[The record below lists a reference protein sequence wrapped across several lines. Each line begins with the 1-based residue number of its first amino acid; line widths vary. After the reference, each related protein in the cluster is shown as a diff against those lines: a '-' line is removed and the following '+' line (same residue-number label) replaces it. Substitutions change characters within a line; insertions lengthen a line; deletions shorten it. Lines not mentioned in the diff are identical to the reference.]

1 MDPKDDSF
9 TDQVSRSAKVRTA
22 IPSKHAKI
30 NLFRFSVFRLKIHV
44 PSNENRFKTTFGGHL
59 SMSQDGLFCPI
70 FKTVKKRNLAEWRRK
85 TGDKKGASALV
96 SAFKLAKSGFLSGGG
111 VVFLLLPVIRVHQT

>member
-44 PSNENRFKTTFGGHL
+44 PSKENRFKTTFGGHL
-59 SMSQDGLFCPI
+59 SVSNVSQIFPI
-70 FKTVKKRNLAEWRRK
+70 FKTFENA
-85 TGDKKGASALV
+85 D
-96 SAFKLAKSGFLSGGG
+96 AFNEAG
-111 VVFLLLPVIRVHQT
+111 